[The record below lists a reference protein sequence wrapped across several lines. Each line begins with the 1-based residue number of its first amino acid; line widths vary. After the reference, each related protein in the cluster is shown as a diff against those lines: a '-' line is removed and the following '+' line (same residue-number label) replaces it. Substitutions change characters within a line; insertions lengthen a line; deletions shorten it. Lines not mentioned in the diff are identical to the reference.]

1 MDDGIKRK
9 YATARQVLHTYFR
22 SVIRYPIFIFLV
34 FIGVIGLQVADLAAP
49 WYLKEFF
56 NVLASQPPNA
66 ATVSQLLGII
76 VIVALIWL
84 ASWAMRRLQ
93 DFSNIALES
102 RVMTDLFS
110 RAFEYLIGHSYNFF
124 TSNFAGKIGCEKIV

>member
-49 WYLKEFF
+49 WYLKECL
-56 NVLASQPPNA
+56 NVLASQTPNA
-66 ATVSQLLGII
+66 ATVSELLSII
-76 VIVALIWL
+76 VIVALICL
-84 ASWAMRRLQ
+84 SSWALRRLQ
-93 DFSNIALES
+93 DFSNIN
-102 RVMTDLFS
+102 LFS
-110 RAFEYLIGHSYNFF
+110 GVL
-124 TSNFAGKIGCEKIV
+124 